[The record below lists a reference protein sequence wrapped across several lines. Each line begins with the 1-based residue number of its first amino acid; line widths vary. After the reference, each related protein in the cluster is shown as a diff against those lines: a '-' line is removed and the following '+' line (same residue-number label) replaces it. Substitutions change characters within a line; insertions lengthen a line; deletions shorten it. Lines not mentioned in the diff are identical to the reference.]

1 MKTSIPH
8 KLAVFGIILNSFVNS
23 LLNSTGC
30 YGKFI
35 AYITKKKQNNSY
47 QKEIISDDL

>member
-8 KLAVFGIILNSFVNS
+8 KLAVLGIILNSFVNIHS
-23 LLNSTGC
+23 FSEFHWLLWEVHCIYYTN
-30 YGKFI
+30 K
-35 AYITKKKQNNSY
+35 SY